1 MSHRKTKMVTTNK
14 NGGRGKKGKKFAR
27 RLTSKVHKTHKGYPM
42 KRIVKSGNTYKRGK
56 KR

>member
-1 MSHRKTKMVTTNK
+1 MKTKMVTTHK
-14 NGGRGKKGKKFAR
+14 NGRSKGKGKGKKFAR